1 MGIGTGIAKQLRY
14 RQESA
19 YGIAPGASG
28 AQLLRRVTSSIDL
41 SKDTFQSNELRSD
54 YQIADFR
61 HGTRRVAGSINGEL
75 SPRTYGDFIAAAL
88 RRAFTN
94 GAAITGLTITI
105 ATGSVING
113 VQTYT
118 ATRSAGS
125 YLTDGVKIGK
135 VVALTAGSFNAANAN
150 KNLLVIALTAT
161 IATVVVLNG
170 SLLVAEGP
178 IATATLTVRGR
189 ETFTPTAGHTDLSFA
204 VEHWFADVPTSELFL
219 GCKVNTLALALPP
232 TGISTIE
239 MGLIGQ
245 NITTNTTAY
254 YTSPTAPT
262 STGVM
267 AAVNGALIVGG
278 SPIGICTGLSIN
290 VAGGYTGDPV
300 VGTNA
305 IPNVFPGRVN
315 ISGSFTAYFDSGSY
329 RDNFVN
335 EDEIG
340 LIVALSTGSGA
351 LADFIALSL
360 PRIKLGGA
368 TKSDGEQGIVATFPF
383 QALFNAAGGAGV
395 ATEQTTLGYQES

>member
-14 RQESA
+14 KQETT
-19 YGIAPGASG
+19 YGIAPGATG

-94 GAAITGLTITI
+94 GAAITGLSITI
-105 ATGSVING
+105 ALGSVVNG

-125 YLTDGVKIGK
+125 FLTDGLKIGK
-135 VVALTAGSFNAANAN
+135 VAALTAGTFNVANLN
-150 KNLLVIALTAT
+150 KNLMVIALTAT

-170 SLLVAEGP
+170 TALVAEGP
-178 IATATLTVRGR
+178 IASATLTVRGR
-189 ETFTPTAGHTDLSFA
+189 ETWTPTTGHTDLSFA

-219 GCKVNTLALALPP
+219 GCKVNTLGLQLPP
-232 TGISTIE
+232 TGISTVE
-239 MGLIGQ
+239 LGLIGQ
-245 NITTNTTAY
+245 NITTSASAY

-267 AAVNGALIVGG
+267 AAVNGALLVGG

-290 VAGGYTGDPV
+290 IAGGYTGEPV
-300 VGTNA
+300 VGTNS

-315 ISGSFTAYFDSGSY
+315 VNGSFTAYFDSGTY

-335 EDEIG
+335 EDEIA
-340 LIVALSTGSGA
+340 LVVALTTGSQA
-351 LADFIALSL
+351 LSDFISITL

-383 QALFNAAGGAGV
+383 QALFNAAGGTGV
-395 ATEQTTLGYQES
+395 SSEQTTLVYQES